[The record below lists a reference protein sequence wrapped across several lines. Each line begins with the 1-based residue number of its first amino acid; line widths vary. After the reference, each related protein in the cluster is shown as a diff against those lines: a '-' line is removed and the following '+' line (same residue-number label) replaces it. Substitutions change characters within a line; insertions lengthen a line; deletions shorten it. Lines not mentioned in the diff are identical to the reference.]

1 MMEEKFLEFV
11 AEVIDKDASELSM
24 ESSYSKGDW
33 SSLMHLRLMVELCDE
48 FDVDIPSSQLN
59 NIDTL
64 QDFYRYL
71 EG

>member
-1 MMEEKFLEFV
+1 MEQKFLEFV
-11 AEVIDKDASELSM
+11 AEVLDRDVSELSM
-24 ESSYSKGDW
+24 ESSYQNGDW

-48 FDVDIPSSQLN
+48 FDVDIPSDQLK

-64 QDFYRYL
+64 QDFYGYL

>member
-1 MMEEKFLEFV
+1 MEKRFFEVV
-11 AEVIDKDASELSM
+11 AEVLNCDISKLSM
-24 ESSYSKGDW
+24 ESSYKKGDW

-48 FDVDIPSSQLN
+48 FDVDIPSDQLK